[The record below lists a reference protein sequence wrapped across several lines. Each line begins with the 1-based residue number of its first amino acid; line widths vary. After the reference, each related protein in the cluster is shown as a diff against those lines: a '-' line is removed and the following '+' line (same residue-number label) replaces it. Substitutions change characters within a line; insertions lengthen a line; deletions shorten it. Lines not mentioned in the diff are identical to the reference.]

1 MTVSQELLDTDT
13 LTGVVAHDTSRDPFP
28 VTGWDAVVWAAGN
41 ATQAALYFQL
51 AFGMRLE
58 AYSGPETGN
67 RDHHA
72 YVLRAGT
79 VRFVVQGA
87 VSPDSPPAAHHRR
100 HGDGIV
106 DVALEV
112 PDVDKC
118 VAHARAAGA
127 TIVTEPHDEA
137 DENGTVRTAA
147 IQAYGDTVHSLVDR
161 SRYHGPYLPGYA
173 ARSGTGATP

>member
-72 YVLRAGT
+72 YVLRAGS
-79 VRFVVQGA
+79 VRFVVKGA
-87 VSPDSPPAAHHRR
+87 VSPGSPVADHHRR
-100 HGDGIV
+100 HGDGIM

-118 VAHARAAGA
+118 VAHARRAGA
-127 TIVTEPHDEA
+127 RIVAGPRDEHDEH
-137 DENGTVRTAA
+137 GSVRTAVIA
-147 IQAYGDTVHSLVDR
+147 AYG
-161 SRYHGPYLPGYA
+161 
-173 ARSGTGATP
+173 

>member
-1 MTVSQELLDTDT
+1 MTVSQELLATDPP
-13 LTGVVAHDTSRDPFP
+13 TGVVAHDTSRDPFP

-58 AYSGPETGN
+58 AYSGPEAGN

-79 VRFVVQGA
+79 VRFVVKGA
-87 VSPDSPPAAHHRR
+87 VSPGSPLADHHRR

-118 VAHARAAGA
+118 VAPAPAEGAVVPVEPHAR
-127 TIVTEPHDEA
+127 TDE
-137 DENGTVRTAA
+137 
-147 IQAYGDTVHSLVDR
+147 Q
-161 SRYHGPYLPGYA
+161 
-173 ARSGTGATP
+173 